1 MTPEPRTEELAGQR
15 GGGCA
20 SPGKSHLTG
29 EQFGELMAGTTEAA
43 GGELALA
50 EAHLKAC
57 EQCAAELA
65 SMREA
70 ITLFREASNA
80 YADEELR
87 RRPRWILPER
97 RSFSLSLVPAYWV
110 AAAAMFMTALFP
122 LQVLRHHNVPQ
133 APAGVSSV
141 AVQQCSQRPRNPT
154 RRCWRT
160 STARSPAR
168 CQLPCRRWP
177 IQAMTRPRPTAKH
190 PFRLQTKG
198 RTNHD
203 SSIDS

>member
-1 MTPEPRTEELAGQR
+1 MTPQPRTEELAGQP
-15 GGGCA
+15 GCGCG

-50 EAHLKAC
+50 EAHLLVC

-65 SMREA
+65 SLREA
-70 ITLFREASNA
+70 ICVFREASST

-110 AAAAMFMTALFP
+110 AAAAMFITALFP

-141 AVQQCSQRPRNPT
+141 AVSNAASDAQSDEALLEDVNSEISRSVPASMQALADPSDDETAANSETSVPTSNQRKDQP
-154 RRCWRT
+154 
-160 STARSPAR
+160 
-168 CQLPCRRWP
+168 
-177 IQAMTRPRPTAKH
+177 
-190 PFRLQTKG
+190 
-198 RTNHD
+198 
-203 SSIDS
+203 

>member
-1 MTPEPRTEELAGQR
+1 MTPQLRTQPGLADN
-15 GGGCA
+15 A
-20 SPGKSHLTG
+20 PGESHLTG

-43 GGELALA
+43 GGESTSA

-80 YADEELR
+80 YANEELR

-122 LQVLRHHNVPQ
+122 LQVLRHHNVPK

-141 AVQQCSQRPRNPT
+141 AVSNAASDAQSDEALLEDVDSEISRSVPASMQALADPSDDETAANSETSVPTSNQRKDQP
-154 RRCWRT
+154 
-160 STARSPAR
+160 
-168 CQLPCRRWP
+168 
-177 IQAMTRPRPTAKH
+177 
-190 PFRLQTKG
+190 
-198 RTNHD
+198 
-203 SSIDS
+203 